1 MTGIQKHYYL
11 KNNFLL
17 KKIKIRK
24 INRKQ
29 NMIKANQLIEDI
41 YLKNKG
47 LLTEELNQD
56 YNYEPKPIGKEGI
69 EKKIA
74 ELVRKRNSLEEQR
87 KQITK
92 EIKFLNDEIKKWQTE
107 ISPNQLTMFGD
118 I

>member
-1 MTGIQKHYYL
+1 VR
-11 KNNFLL
+11 N
-17 KKIKIRK
+17 

-29 NMIKANQLIEDI
+29 NMQNANQLIENLYI
-41 YLKNKG
+41 KNKQQ
-47 LLTEELNQD
+47 LNED
-56 YNYEPKPIGKEGI
+56 YDYEPKPIGKEGI

>member
-1 MTGIQKHYYL
+1 MR
-11 KNNFLL
+11 N
-17 KKIKIRK
+17 

-29 NMIKANQLIEDI
+29 NMQSANQLIENLYI
-41 YLKNKG
+41 KNKQQ
-47 LLTEELNQD
+47 LNED
-56 YNYEPKPIGKEGI
+56 YDYEPKPIGKEGI

-74 ELVRKRNSLEEQR
+74 ELVRKRNSLDDQR

>member
-1 MTGIQKHYYL
+1 MR
-11 KNNFLL
+11 N
-17 KKIKIRK
+17 

-29 NMIKANQLIEDI
+29 NMQNANQLIENLYI
-41 YLKNKG
+41 KNKQQ
-47 LLTEELNQD
+47 LNED
-56 YNYEPKPIGKEGI
+56 YDYEPKPIGKEGI